1 MCAQAN
7 TTVRM
12 FGCLHT
18 YRKEHGLDSTVTLSV
33 PPSGCTALDLANQL
47 ELPLEKVEA
56 VFVNH
61 LVYPLDH
68 HIEPGDRVAFIP
80 TGVPGPY
87 RLLIGIASGKKN
99 GETGDSG
106 GTD

>member
-1 MCAQAN
+1 MCAHAN

-18 YRKEHGLDSTVTLSV
+18 YRKDHGLEPTVTV
-33 PPSGCTALDLANQL
+33 TIEPSGCTALELANKL
-47 ELPLEKVEA
+47 ELPLDKVEA

-61 LVYPLDH
+61 LVYSLDH
-68 HIEPGDRVAFIP
+68 RIQPGDRVAFIP

-87 RLLIGIASGKKN
+87 RLLIGIASGK
-99 GETGDSG
+99 SG
-106 GTD
+106 KTPSN

>member
-1 MCAQAN
+1 MCEQGN

-18 YRKEHGLDSTVTLSV
+18 HRRDLGLEPTVRVTV
-33 PPSGCTALDLANQL
+33 PPAGCTALEIANQL
-47 ELPLEKVEA
+47 ELPLDKVEA

-61 LVYPLDH
+61 LVYSLDH
-68 HIEPGDRVAFIP
+68 LIQPGDRVAFIP

-87 RLLIGIASGKKN
+87 RLLIGIAAGHSAEAKEQAGH
-99 GETGDSG
+99 
-106 GTD
+106 

>member
-1 MCAQAN
+1 MSSQAN

-18 YRKEHGLDSTVTLSV
+18 HRKDLGLESKVTVTIA
-33 PPSGCTALDLANQL
+33 PSGCTALELANEL
-47 ELPLEKVEA
+47 ELPLDKVEA

-61 LVYPLDH
+61 LVYALDH
-68 HIEPGDRVAFIP
+68 LIKPGDRVAFIP

-87 RLLIGIASGKKN
+87 RLLIGIASAKYKKKADA
-99 GETGDSG
+99 TA
-106 GTD
+106 